1 MDDRRKD
8 SVDIEGLRNEM
19 QDAEARTKRDSSLGP
34 KKKFLSVHFKC
45 CNTYGRLYPDEART
59 RYQGRC
65 PRCGASVEAK
75 IGPGGTNRSFFD
87 TT

>member
-8 SVDIEGLRNEM
+8 IVDIEGLRSQK
-19 QDAEARTKRDSSLGP
+19 QDSAGP
-34 KKKFLSVHFKC
+34 EDGSTSKQPKKFLSVHFKC
-45 CNTYGRLYPDEART
+45 CNTYGRLYPDAART
-59 RYQGRC
+59 RYHGRC